1 MTKNPTPIPITAPAS
16 LFPISEPRPL
26 PIIIQPTNSGMYL
39 KIWGQ
44 NLADDDNQTGA
55 YFTDP
60 SSGQFRNDFY
70 MEPRMYGITFGARF

>member
-1 MTKNPTPIPITAPAS
+1 MWTRIYNTSVDAIDSWDVINAQV
-16 LFPISEPRPL
+16 
-26 PIIIQPTNSGMYL
+26 IIQPTNSGMYF

-44 NLADDDNQTGA
+44 NLADDDNQTGS
-55 YFTDP
+55 YHTDQ

>member
-1 MTKNPTPIPITAPAS
+1 V
-16 LFPISEPRPL
+16 
-26 PIIIQPTNSGMYL
+26 IIQPTNSGMYF

-44 NLADDDNQTGA
+44 NLADDDNQTGS
-55 YFTDP
+55 YHTDQ